1 MAKIIPLFSGS
12 KGNSYYIGSGAGG
25 ILVDAG
31 RSCKQIENA
40 LADNNI
46 DIKKIKGV
54 FITHEHKDHCSGLRV
69 LVKKN
74 NIPVYATEGTMN
86 GLIKGKCLEA
96 NAVTNVINGQVE
108 LDDMMIESFPT
119 MHDANEPCCYKV
131 TTSDDRKAM
140 IATDLGVMTDVIRDA
155 FYGVDAL
162 VLESNHDV
170 NMLKNGVY
178 PYYLKERILS
188 KYGHLSN
195 ESCANELPEIIKN
208 GTMRV
213 MLGHLSQENNMPALA
228 IKESVDY
235 LSSMGYK
242 RDYDYTLDVAPVE
255 NNGKVI
261 LF

>member
-1 MAKIIPLFSGS
+1 MFRFCSLYSGS
-12 KGNSYYIGSGAGG
+12 TGNSLYVETPNTKILIDAGESAKKIVSALSNIEVDITEINA
-25 ILVDAG
+25 ILV
-31 RSCKQIENA
+31 
-40 LADNNI
+40 
-46 DIKKIKGV
+46 
-54 FITHEHKDHCSGLRV
+54 THEHSDHIKGLGT
-69 LVKKN
+69 LSKKY

-86 GLIKGKCLEA
+86 GLINGKCLEA

-119 MHDANEPCCYKV
+119 MHDANEPCCYKI
-131 TTSDDRKAM
+131 TTSDGRKAM

-170 NMLKNGVY
+170 NMLKNGIY

-195 ESCANELPEIIKN
+195 ESCASELPEIIKN

-213 MLGHLSQENNMPALA
+213 VLGHLSQENNMPSLA

>member
-25 ILVDAG
+25 VLVDAG

-54 FITHEHKDHCSGLRV
+54 FITHEHKD
-69 LVKKN
+69 
-74 NIPVYATEGTMN
+74 EGTMN
-86 GLIKGKCLEA
+86 GLINGKCLEA

-119 MHDANEPCCYKV
+119 MHDANEPCCYKI

-170 NMLKNGVY
+170 NMLKNGIY

-195 ESCANELPEIIKN
+195 ESCASELPEIIKN

-213 MLGHLSQENNMPALA
+213 VLGHLSQENNMPSLA

-242 RDYDYTLDVAPVE
+242 RDYDYTLDVAPVD

>member
-1 MAKIIPLFSGS
+1 MAKIVPLFSGS

-25 ILVDAG
+25 VLVDAG

-40 LADNNI
+40 LANNDI
-46 DIKKIKGV
+46 DIKKIRGV

-74 NIPVYATEGTMN
+74 NIPVYATKGTME
-86 GLIKGKCLEA
+86 GLIKGKCLES
-96 NAVTNVINGQVE
+96 NAVTNIINGQVA
-108 LDDMMIESFPT
+108 LDDMLIEAFPT

-131 TTSDDRKAM
+131 TTPDDRKAM

-170 NMLKNGVY
+170 DMLKKGIY

-195 ESCANELPEIIKN
+195 KSCATELPDIIKN

-213 MLGHLSQENNMPALA
+213 MLGHLSQENNMPSLA
-228 IKESVDY
+228 INESVDY

-255 NNGKVI
+255 TNGKVI